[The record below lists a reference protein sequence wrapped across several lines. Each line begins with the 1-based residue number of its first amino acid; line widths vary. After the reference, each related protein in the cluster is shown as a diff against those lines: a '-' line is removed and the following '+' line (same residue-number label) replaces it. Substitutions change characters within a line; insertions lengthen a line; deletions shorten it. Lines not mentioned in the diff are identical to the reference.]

1 MNEAYT
7 RQKLGD
13 TGRSRNGTAIWTF
26 MSTLNLLQARLTIYR
41 MDKDYITCINRL
53 EKIQQSVM
61 REIGSS
67 IHLTLANDLIELS
80 PAFNAL
86 YAYSEVAS
94 MCLYNP
100 GTWQVGCA
108 FIVVSKEMPEE
119 RAEKTLTK
127 RISAYSNV
135 QFGLD
140 WTLLHPLD
148 RQSTI
153 EG

>member
-1 MNEAYT
+1 MNETYT
-7 RQKLGD
+7 RQKIGD
-13 TGRSRNGTAIWTF
+13 IGRSRNETAIWTF

-53 EKIQQSVM
+53 EKIQQSIT
-61 REIGSS
+61 REIDSF
-67 IHLTLANDLIELS
+67 IRLTLVNDVIDLS

-108 FIVVSKEMPEE
+108 FIVVSETPEK

-127 RISAYSNV
+127 RISAYSNIR
-135 QFGLD
+135 FGPD
-140 WTLLHPLD
+140 
-148 RQSTI
+148 
-153 EG
+153 

>member
-13 TGRSRNGTAIWTF
+13 TGISRNGTAIWTF
-26 MSTLNLLQARLTIYR
+26 MSTSNLLQGRLAIYR

-53 EKIQQSVM
+53 EKIQQSVT
-61 REIGSS
+61 REIGSPTR
-67 IHLTLANDLIELS
+67 LTLTNDLIDLS

-108 FIVVSKEMPEE
+108 FVVVSKEMPEE

-148 RQSTI
+148 HQSMI

>member
-7 RQKLGD
+7 RQKLSD
-13 TGRSRNGTAIWTF
+13 TGRLRNRIAIWTF
-26 MSTLNLLQARLTIYR
+26 TSTLNLLQARPTICR
-41 MDKDYITCINRL
+41 MDKDYIKCINRL
-53 EKIQQSVM
+53 EKIQQSIT
-61 REIGSS
+61 REIGPF
-67 IHLTLANDLIELS
+67 IRLTLANDVIDLS

-86 YAYSEVAS
+86 YAYSEAAP

-108 FIVVSKEMPEE
+108 SVVVSKETPEE
-119 RAEKTLTK
+119 GAEKTLTK
-127 RISAYSNV
+127 RIAAYSNARI
-135 QFGLD
+135 GPD

-148 RQSTI
+148 HQSTI

>member
-1 MNEAYT
+1 MNETYT
-7 RQKLGD
+7 RQKIGD
-13 TGRSRNGTAIWTF
+13 IGRSRNETGLL
-26 MSTLNLLQARLTIYR
+26 STLNLLQARLTIYR

-53 EKIQQSVM
+53 EKIQQSIT
-61 REIGSS
+61 REIGSP
-67 IHLTLANDLIELS
+67 IHLKLANDLIDLS

-86 YAYSEVAS
+86 YAYSDIAS

-127 RISAYSNV
+127 RISAYSNIR
-135 QFGLD
+135 FGPD
-140 WTLLHPLD
+140 
-148 RQSTI
+148 
-153 EG
+153 

>member
-1 MNEAYT
+1 
-7 RQKLGD
+7 
-13 TGRSRNGTAIWTF
+13 

-67 IHLTLANDLIELS
+67 IRLTLATELIDLS

-86 YAYSEVAS
+86 YAYLEVAS

-108 FIVVSKEMPEE
+108 FVVVSKEMPDE